1 MREYDCIIV
10 GGGLAGLQAAIQM
23 GRYTVHRVLVVDA
36 GEGRS
41 TLCRTYHNI
50 LGFPD
55 GVSGEEL
62 RSKGR
67 MQAERTGVSFEK
79 DYIIKAGR
87 RGEQIQLFGSSGS
100 EYMAKTVLLAT
111 GLTDRMPA
119 IPGLRPTLG
128 RTVYVC
134 PDCDGYEIQ
143 NQRTILLGAGEAGA
157 NMAMVLIQRTNEL
170 LYINHE
176 QSPISAELHRS
187 MKEAGV
193 RYLEAAVQEVQQM
206 EDGHITGVLTEDGQI
221 YESERGFIAFGGN
234 RVHYELAEQLGAVIA
249 DNNHVKADPRSMQAA
264 PNVWIAGDLGLHA
277 EQATVAMGEGSI
289 AAIWIHK
296 ALQQMKKENQSETN
310 IDAHGEQTRLSL

>member
-1 MREYDCIIV
+1 MREVDCIIV
-10 GGGLAGLQAAIQM
+10 GGGLAGLQAAIQL
-23 GRYTVHRVLVVDA
+23 GRYSAHQVLVIDA

-62 RSKGR
+62 RARGR

-79 DYIIKAGR
+79 DRIVKAGR
-87 RGEQIQLFGSSGS
+87 HGEKIQLFGTSDA
-100 EYMAKTVLLAT
+100 EYRSKTVLLAT
-111 GLTDRMPA
+111 GLSDRVPD
-119 IPGLRPTLG
+119 IPGLTPTLG

-143 NQRTILLGAGEAGA
+143 DQRTVLLGSGEAGA
-157 NMAMVLIQRTNEL
+157 NMAMILIQRTNDL

-176 QSPISAELHRS
+176 QAPISAELHRS

-193 RYLEAAVQEVQQM
+193 RYLEAAVQEVQQI

-221 YESERGFIAFGGN
+221 FESERGFIAFGGN

-249 DNNHVKADPRSMQAA
+249 DNKHVEADPRSLQAA
-264 PNVWIAGDLGLHA
+264 NNVWIAGDLGLHA

-296 ALQQMKKENQSETN
+296 ALQQMTK
-310 IDAHGEQTRLSL
+310 D

>member
-23 GRYTVHRVLVVDA
+23 GRYSSHRVLVVDA

-67 MQAERTGVSFEK
+67 MQAEQTGVNFDK
-79 DYIIKAGR
+79 DRIIKAGR

-111 GLTDRMPA
+111 GLTDRIPA

-143 NQRTILLGAGEAGA
+143 DQRTILLGAGEAGA

-221 YESERGFIAFGGN
+221 FESERGFVAFGGN

-249 DNNHVKADPRSMQAA
+249 DNKHVEANARSMQAA

-296 ALQQMKKENQSETN
+296 ALQQMKKENKVKQ
-310 IDAHGEQTRLSL
+310 I

>member
-23 GRYTVHRVLVVDA
+23 GRYSSHRVLVVDA

-50 LGFPD
+50 LGFPE

-79 DYIIKAGR
+79 DRIIKAGR

-111 GLTDRMPA
+111 GLTDRIPA

-143 NQRTILLGAGEAGA
+143 DHRTILLGAGEAGA

-249 DNNHVKADPRSMQAA
+249 DNKHVEANPRSMLAA

-296 ALQQMKKENQSETN
+296 ALQQMKKENKVNQ
-310 IDAHGEQTRLSL
+310 I

>member
-23 GRYTVHRVLVVDA
+23 GRYSSHRVLVVDA

-62 RSKGR
+62 RTKGR
-67 MQAERTGVSFEK
+67 MQAEGTGVAFEK
-79 DYIIKAGR
+79 DRIIKAGR

-111 GLTDRMPA
+111 GLTDRIPD
-119 IPGLRPTLG
+119 IPGLTPTLG

-143 NQRTILLGAGEAGA
+143 DQRTILLGAGEAGA

-249 DNNHVKADPRSMQAA
+249 DNKHVEANPRSMQAA

-296 ALQQMKKENQSETN
+296 ALQQMKKENEVNQ
-310 IDAHGEQTRLSL
+310 I

>member
-10 GGGLAGLQAAIQM
+10 GGGLAGLQAAIQL
-23 GRYTVHRVLVVDA
+23 GRYSAHQVLVIDA

-50 LGFPD
+50 LGFPE

-62 RSKGR
+62 RARGR
-67 MQAERTGVSFEK
+67 MQAEETGVSFEQ
-79 DYIIKAGR
+79 DRIVQAGR
-87 RGEQIQLFGSSGS
+87 HGEKIQLIGTSGS
-100 EYMAKTVLLAT
+100 EYRCKTVLLAT
-111 GLTDRMPA
+111 GLTDRVPD
-119 IPGLRPTLG
+119 IPGLTPTLG

-143 NQRTILLGAGEAGA
+143 DQRTVLLGAGEAGA
-157 NMAMVLIQRTNEL
+157 NMAMILIQRTTDL

-176 QSPISAELHRS
+176 QAPISAELHRS

-193 RYLEAAVQEVQQM
+193 RYLEAAVQEVQQI

-221 YESERGFIAFGGN
+221 FESERGFIAFGGN

-249 DNNHVKADPRSMQAA
+249 DNKHVEANPRSLQAA
-264 PNVWIAGDLGLHA
+264 TNVWIAGDLGVHA

-296 ALQQMKKENQSETN
+296 ALQQKAK
-310 IDAHGEQTRLSL
+310 H

>member
-10 GGGLAGLQAAIQM
+10 GGGLAGLQAAIQL
-23 GRYTVHRVLVVDA
+23 GRYSSHRVLVVDA

-67 MQAERTGVSFEK
+67 MQAEGTGVSFEK
-79 DYIIKAGR
+79 DRIIKAGR

-111 GLTDRMPA
+111 GLTDRIPA

-143 NQRTILLGAGEAGA
+143 DQRTILLGAGEAGA

-249 DNNHVKADPRSMQAA
+249 DNRHVEANARSMQAA

-296 ALQQMKKENQSETN
+296 ALQQMKKENKVKQ
-310 IDAHGEQTRLSL
+310 I

>member
-1 MREYDCIIV
+1 MREVDCIIV
-10 GGGLAGLQAAIQM
+10 GGGLAGLQAAIQL
-23 GRYTVHRVLVVDA
+23 GRYSAHQVLVIDA

-62 RSKGR
+62 RARGR

-79 DYIIKAGR
+79 DRIVKASR
-87 RGEQIQLFGSSGS
+87 HGEKIQLFGTSGA
-100 EYMAKTVLLAT
+100 EYRSKTVLLAT
-111 GLTDRMPA
+111 GLSDRVPD
-119 IPGLRPTLG
+119 IPGLTPTLG

-143 NQRTILLGAGEAGA
+143 DQRTVLLGSGEAGA
-157 NMAMVLIQRTNEL
+157 NMAMILIQRTNDL

-176 QSPISAELHRS
+176 QAPISAELHRS
-187 MKEAGV
+187 MKEEGV
-193 RYLEAAVQEVQQM
+193 RYLEAAVQEVQQI

-221 YESERGFIAFGGN
+221 FESERGFIAFGGN

-249 DNNHVKADPRSMQAA
+249 DNKHVEADPRSLRAA
-264 PNVWIAGDLGLHA
+264 TNVWIAGDLGLHA

-296 ALQQMKKENQSETN
+296 ALQQMTK
-310 IDAHGEQTRLSL
+310 D

>member
-1 MREYDCIIV
+1 MREVDCIIV
-10 GGGLAGLQAAIQM
+10 GGGLAGLQAAIQL
-23 GRYTVHRVLVVDA
+23 GRYSAHQVLVIDA

-62 RSKGR
+62 RARGR
-67 MQAERTGVSFEK
+67 LQAERTGVSFEK
-79 DYIIKAGR
+79 DRIVKAGR
-87 RGEQIQLFGSSGS
+87 QGEQIQLFGTSGS
-100 EYMAKTVLLAT
+100 EYRSKTVLLAT
-111 GLTDRMPA
+111 GLSDRVPD
-119 IPGLRPTLG
+119 IPGLTPTLG

-143 NQRTILLGAGEAGA
+143 DQRTVLLGSGEAGA
-157 NMAMVLIQRTNEL
+157 NMAMILIQRTNDL

-176 QSPISAELHRS
+176 QAPISAELHRS

-193 RYLEAAVQEVQQM
+193 RYLEAAVQEVQQI

-221 YESERGFIAFGGN
+221 FESERGFIAFGGN

-249 DNNHVKADPRSMQAA
+249 DNKHVEADPRSLQAA
-264 PNVWIAGDLGLHA
+264 TNVWIAGDLGLHA

-289 AAIWIHK
+289 AAIWINK
-296 ALQQMKKENQSETN
+296 ALQQMTK
-310 IDAHGEQTRLSL
+310 DSL

>member
-10 GGGLAGLQAAIQM
+10 GGGLAGLQAAIQL
-23 GRYTVHRVLVVDA
+23 GRYSSHQVLVVDA

-50 LGFPD
+50 LGFPE

-67 MQAERTGVSFEK
+67 MQAEKTGVAFEK
-79 DYIIKAGR
+79 DRIVKAER
-87 RGEQIQLFGSSGS
+87 VGEQIQLTGSSGTLYS
-100 EYMAKTVLLAT
+100 ARTVLLAT
-111 GLTDRMPA
+111 GLSDRFPA

-128 RTVYVC
+128 RSVYVC

-143 NQRTILLGAGEAGA
+143 DRRTILLGSGEAGA
-157 NMAMVLIQRTNEL
+157 NMAMILIERTNDL

-176 QSPISAELHRS
+176 QKPISAELHRS

-193 RYLEAAVQEVQQM
+193 RYLEAAVQEVQQT
-206 EDGHITGVLTEDGQI
+206 EDGYITGVLTEDGQI

-234 RVHYELAEQLGAVIA
+234 RVHFELAEQLGAVIA
-249 DNNHVKADPRSMQAA
+249 DNKHVEADHRSLQAA

-296 ALQQMKKENQSETN
+296 ELQKIKKENKVKQ
-310 IDAHGEQTRLSL
+310 L

>member
-1 MREYDCIIV
+1 MREVDCIIV
-10 GGGLAGLQAAIQM
+10 GGGLAGLQAAIQL
-23 GRYTVHRVLVVDA
+23 GRYSAHQVLVIDA

-62 RSKGR
+62 RERGR

-79 DYIIKAGR
+79 DRIVKAER
-87 RGEQIQLFGSSGS
+87 HGEKIQLFGTSGT
-100 EYMAKTVLLAT
+100 EYRSKTVLLAT
-111 GLTDRMPA
+111 GLTDRVPD
-119 IPGLRPTLG
+119 IPGLTPTLG

-143 NQRTILLGAGEAGA
+143 DQRTVLLGSGEPGA
-157 NMAMVLIQRTNEL
+157 NMAMILIQRTNDL

-176 QSPISAELHRS
+176 QAPISAELHRS

-193 RYLEAAVQEVQQM
+193 RYLEAAVQEVQQI

-221 YESERGFIAFGGN
+221 FESERGFIAFGGN

-249 DNNHVKADPRSMQAA
+249 DNKHVEADPRSLQAA
-264 PNVWIAGDLGLHA
+264 TNVWIAGDLGLHA

-289 AAIWIHK
+289 AA
-296 ALQQMKKENQSETN
+296 MDS
-310 IDAHGEQTRLSL
+310 

>member
-10 GGGLAGLQAAIQM
+10 GGGLAGLQAAIQL
-23 GRYTVHRVLVVDA
+23 GRYSSHQVLVVDA

-50 LGFPD
+50 LGFPE

-67 MQAERTGVSFEK
+67 MQAEKTGVAFEK
-79 DYIIKAGR
+79 DRIVQAER
-87 RGEQIQLFGSSGS
+87 VGEQIQLTGSSGTLYS
-100 EYMAKTVLLAT
+100 ARTVLLAT
-111 GLTDRMPA
+111 GLSDRFPA

-128 RTVYVC
+128 RSVYVC

-143 NQRTILLGAGEAGA
+143 DRRTILLGSGEAGA
-157 NMAMVLIQRTNEL
+157 NMAMILIERTHDL

-176 QSPISAELHRS
+176 QKPISAELHRS

-193 RYLEAAVQEVQQM
+193 RYLEAAVQEVQQT
-206 EDGHITGVLTEDGQI
+206 EDGYITGVLTEDGQI

-234 RVHYELAEQLGAVIA
+234 RVHFELAEQLGAVISDNKHVEA
-249 DNNHVKADPRSMQAA
+249 DHRSLQAA

-296 ALQQMKKENQSETN
+296 ELQKIKKENKVKQ
-310 IDAHGEQTRLSL
+310 L

>member
-23 GRYTVHRVLVVDA
+23 GRYSSHRVLVVDA

-62 RSKGR
+62 RTKGR
-67 MQAERTGVSFEK
+67 MQAERTGVAFEK
-79 DYIIKAGR
+79 DRIIKAGR

-111 GLTDRMPA
+111 GLTDRIPA
-119 IPGLRPTLG
+119 IPGLTPTLG

-143 NQRTILLGAGEAGA
+143 DQRTILLGAGEAGA
-157 NMAMVLIQRTNEL
+157 NMAMILIQRTTEL

-206 EDGHITGVLTEDGQI
+206 QDGHITGVLTEDGQI
-221 YESERGFIAFGGN
+221 FESERGFIAFGGN

-249 DNNHVKADPRSMQAA
+249 DNKHVEANARSMQAA

-296 ALQQMKKENQSETN
+296 ALQQMKKANEVNQV
-310 IDAHGEQTRLSL
+310 

>member
-23 GRYTVHRVLVVDA
+23 GRYACHRVLVVDA

-67 MQAERTGVSFEK
+67 MQAERTGVFFEK
-79 DYIIKAGR
+79 DRIIKAGR
-87 RGEQIQLFGSSGS
+87 RGDQIQLFGSSGS

-111 GLTDRMPA
+111 GLTDRIPA

-143 NQRTILLGAGEAGA
+143 DQRTILLGAGEAGA
-157 NMAMVLIQRTNEL
+157 NMAMILIQRTNEL

-221 YESERGFIAFGGN
+221 YESERGFVAFGGN

-249 DNNHVKADPRSMQAA
+249 DNKHVEANPRSMLAA

-296 ALQQMKKENQSETN
+296 ALQQMKKENKVNQ
-310 IDAHGEQTRLSL
+310 I

>member
-1 MREYDCIIV
+1 MREVDCIIV
-10 GGGLAGLQAAIQM
+10 GGGLAGLQAAIQL
-23 GRYTVHRVLVVDA
+23 GRYSAHQVLVIDA

-62 RSKGR
+62 RARGR

-79 DYIIKAGR
+79 DRIVKAGR
-87 RGEQIQLFGSSGS
+87 HGEKIQLFGTSGT
-100 EYMAKTVLLAT
+100 EYRSKTVLLAT
-111 GLTDRMPA
+111 GLSDRVPD
-119 IPGLRPTLG
+119 IPGLTPTLG

-143 NQRTILLGAGEAGA
+143 DQRTVLLGSGEAGA
-157 NMAMVLIQRTNEL
+157 NMAMILIQRTNDL

-176 QSPISAELHRS
+176 QAPISAELHRS

-193 RYLEAAVQEVQQM
+193 RYLEAAVQEVQQI

-221 YESERGFIAFGGN
+221 FESERGFIAFGGN
-234 RVHYELAEQLGAVIA
+234 QVHYELAEQLGAVIA
-249 DNNHVKADPRSMQAA
+249 DNKHVEADPRSLQAA
-264 PNVWIAGDLGLHA
+264 TNVWIAGDLGVHA

-296 ALQQMKKENQSETN
+296 ALQQMTK
-310 IDAHGEQTRLSL
+310 D

>member
-23 GRYTVHRVLVVDA
+23 GRYSCHRVLVVDA

-79 DYIIKAGR
+79 DRIIKAGR

-111 GLTDRMPA
+111 GLTDRIPA

-143 NQRTILLGAGEAGA
+143 DQRTILLGAGEAGA

-249 DNNHVKADPRSMQAA
+249 DNKHVEANARSMQAA

-296 ALQQMKKENQSETN
+296 ALQQMKKANKVNQS
-310 IDAHGEQTRLSL
+310 

>member
-1 MREYDCIIV
+1 MREVDCIIV
-10 GGGLAGLQAAIQM
+10 GGGLAGLQAAIQL
-23 GRYTVHRVLVVDA
+23 GRYSAHQVLVIDA

-62 RSKGR
+62 RARGR
-67 MQAERTGVSFEK
+67 VQAERTGISFEK
-79 DYIIKAGR
+79 DRIVKAGR
-87 RGEQIQLFGSSGS
+87 QGEKIQLFGTSGS
-100 EYMAKTVLLAT
+100 EYRSKTVLLAT
-111 GLTDRMPA
+111 GLSDRVPD
-119 IPGLRPTLG
+119 IPGLTPTLG

-143 NQRTILLGAGEAGA
+143 DQRTVLLGSGEAGA
-157 NMAMVLIQRTNEL
+157 NMAMILIQRTNDL

-176 QSPISAELHRS
+176 QAPISAELHRS

-193 RYLEAAVQEVQQM
+193 RYLEAAVQEVQQI

-221 YESERGFIAFGGN
+221 FESERGFIAFGGN

-249 DNNHVKADPRSMQAA
+249 DNKHVEADPRSLQAA
-264 PNVWIAGDLGLHA
+264 TNVWIAGDLGLHA

-296 ALQQMKKENQSETN
+296 ALQQMTK
-310 IDAHGEQTRLSL
+310 DLL

>member
-10 GGGLAGLQAAIQM
+10 GGGLAGLQAAIQL
-23 GRYTVHRVLVVDA
+23 GRYSSHQVLVVDA

-50 LGFPD
+50 LGFPE

-67 MQAERTGVSFEK
+67 MQAEKTGVAFEK
-79 DYIIKAGR
+79 DRIVKAER
-87 RGEQIQLFGSSGS
+87 DGEQIQLTGSSGS
-100 EYMAKTVLLAT
+100 IYSARTVLLAT
-111 GLTDRMPA
+111 GLSDRFPA

-128 RTVYVC
+128 RSVYVC

-143 NQRTILLGAGEAGA
+143 DRSTILLGSGEAGA
-157 NMAMVLIQRTNEL
+157 NMAMILIERTNDL

-176 QSPISAELHRS
+176 QKPISAELHRS

-193 RYLEAAVQEVQQM
+193 RYLEAAVQEVQQT
-206 EDGHITGVLTEDGQI
+206 EDGYITGVLTEDGQI

-234 RVHYELAEQLGAVIA
+234 RVHFELAEQLGAVIA
-249 DNNHVKADPRSMQAA
+249 DNKHVEADHRSLQAA

-296 ALQQMKKENQSETN
+296 ELQKIKKENKVKQ
-310 IDAHGEQTRLSL
+310 L

>member
-1 MREYDCIIV
+1 MREVDCIIV
-10 GGGLAGLQAAIQM
+10 GGGLAGLQAAIQL
-23 GRYTVHRVLVVDA
+23 GRYSAHQVLVIDA

-62 RSKGR
+62 RARGR

-79 DYIIKAGR
+79 DRIVQAGR
-87 RGEQIQLFGSSGS
+87 HGEKIQLFGTSGV
-100 EYMAKTVLLAT
+100 EYRSKTVLLAT
-111 GLTDRMPA
+111 GLTDRVPD
-119 IPGLRPTLG
+119 IPGLTPTLG

-143 NQRTILLGAGEAGA
+143 DQRTVLLGSGEAGA
-157 NMAMVLIQRTNEL
+157 NMAMILIQRTNDL

-176 QSPISAELHRS
+176 QAPISAELHRS

-193 RYLEAAVQEVQQM
+193 RYLEAAVQEVQQI
-206 EDGHITGVLTEDGQI
+206 EDGHITGILTEDGQI
-221 YESERGFIAFGGN
+221 FESERGFIAFGGN

-249 DNNHVKADPRSMQAA
+249 DNKHVEADSRSLQAA
-264 PNVWIAGDLGLHA
+264 TNVWIAGDLGLHA

-296 ALQQMKKENQSETN
+296 ALQQMTK
-310 IDAHGEQTRLSL
+310 D

>member
-23 GRYTVHRVLVVDA
+23 GRYSSHRVLVVDA

-67 MQAERTGVSFEK
+67 MQAERTGVYFEK
-79 DYIIKAGR
+79 DRIVKAGR
-87 RGEQIQLFGSSGS
+87 LGEQIQLFGSSGS

-111 GLTDRMPA
+111 GLTDRIPA
-119 IPGLRPTLG
+119 IPGLTPTLG

-143 NQRTILLGAGEAGA
+143 DQRTILLGAGEAGA

-221 YESERGFIAFGGN
+221 YESERGFVAFGGN

-249 DNNHVKADPRSMQAA
+249 DNKHVEANARSMQAA

-296 ALQQMKKENQSETN
+296 ALQQMKKENKVNQ
-310 IDAHGEQTRLSL
+310 I

>member
-1 MREYDCIIV
+1 MREHDCIIV

-23 GRYTVHRVLVVDA
+23 GRYACHRVLVVDA

-50 LGFPD
+50 LGFPE

-67 MQAERTGVSFEK
+67 MQAEQTGVSFEK
-79 DYIIKAGR
+79 DRIIKAGR

-111 GLTDRMPA
+111 GLTDRIPA

-143 NQRTILLGAGEAGA
+143 DQRTILLGAGEAGA
-157 NMAMVLIQRTNEL
+157 NMAMVLIQRTTEL

-249 DNNHVKADPRSMQAA
+249 DNKHVEANPRSMQAA

-296 ALQQMKKENQSETN
+296 ALQQMKKENKVNQ
-310 IDAHGEQTRLSL
+310 I

>member
-1 MREYDCIIV
+1 MREFDCIIV
-10 GGGLAGLQAAIQM
+10 GGGLAGLQAAIQL
-23 GRYTVHRVLVVDA
+23 GRYSSHQVLVVDA

-50 LGFPD
+50 LGFP
-55 GVSGEEL
+55 GGISGEEL
-62 RSKGR
+62 RSNGR
-67 MQAERTGVSFEK
+67 LQAEKTGVLFEK
-79 DYIIKAGR
+79 DRIVKAER
-87 RGEQIQLFGSSGS
+87 LGEQIRLTGSSGAQ
-100 EYMAKTVLLAT
+100 YMARTVLLAT
-111 GLTDRMPA
+111 GLSDRFPA

-143 NQRTILLGAGEAGA
+143 DRRTILLGSGEAGA
-157 NMAMVLIQRTNEL
+157 NMAMTLIERTKNL

-176 QSPISAELHRS
+176 QRPISAELHRS

-193 RYLEAAVQEVQQM
+193 RYLEAAVQEVQQTA
-206 EDGHITGVLTEDGQI
+206 DGHITGVLTEDGQI

-234 RVHYELAEQLGAVIA
+234 RVHFELAEQLGAVIA
-249 DNNHVKADPRSMQAA
+249 DNKHVEADHRSLQAA

-296 ALQQMKKENQSETN
+296 ALQKMKKKNEV
-310 IDAHGEQTRLSL
+310 EQL

>member
-1 MREYDCIIV
+1 MREVDCIIV
-10 GGGLAGLQAAIQM
+10 GGGLAGLQAAIQL
-23 GRYTVHRVLVVDA
+23 GRYSAHQVLVIDA

-55 GVSGEEL
+55 GVSGEDL
-62 RSKGR
+62 RARGR

-79 DYIIKAGR
+79 DRIVKAGR
-87 RGEQIQLFGSSGS
+87 HGEKIQLFGTSGV
-100 EYMAKTVLLAT
+100 EYRSKTVLLAT
-111 GLTDRMPA
+111 GLTDRVPD
-119 IPGLRPTLG
+119 IPGLTPTLG

-143 NQRTILLGAGEAGA
+143 DQRTVLLGSGEAGA
-157 NMAMVLIQRTNEL
+157 NMAMILIQRTNDL

-176 QSPISAELHRS
+176 QAPISAELHRS

-193 RYLEAAVQEVQQM
+193 RYLEAAVQEVQQI

-221 YESERGFIAFGGN
+221 FESERGFIAFGGN

-249 DNNHVKADPRSMQAA
+249 DNKHVEADSRSLQAA
-264 PNVWIAGDLGLHA
+264 TNVWIAGDLGLHA

-296 ALQQMKKENQSETN
+296 ALQQMAE
-310 IDAHGEQTRLSL
+310 D

>member
-1 MREYDCIIV
+1 MREVDCIIV
-10 GGGLAGLQAAIQM
+10 GGGLAGLQAAIQL
-23 GRYTVHRVLVVDA
+23 GRYSAHQVLVIDA

-62 RSKGR
+62 RARGR

-79 DYIIKAGR
+79 DRIVRADR
-87 RGEQIQLFGSSGS
+87 HGEKIQLFGTSGV
-100 EYMAKTVLLAT
+100 EYRSKTVLLAT
-111 GLTDRMPA
+111 GLSDRVPD
-119 IPGLRPTLG
+119 IPGLTPTLG

-143 NQRTILLGAGEAGA
+143 DQRTVLLGSGEPGA
-157 NMAMVLIQRTNEL
+157 NMAMILIQRTNDL

-176 QSPISAELHRS
+176 QAPISAELHRS

-193 RYLEAAVQEVQQM
+193 RYLEAAVQEVQQI

-221 YESERGFIAFGGN
+221 FESERGFIAFGGN

-249 DNNHVKADPRSMQAA
+249 DNKHVEADPRSLQAA
-264 PNVWIAGDLGLHA
+264 TNVWIAGDLGLHA

-296 ALQQMKKENQSETN
+296 ALQQMTK
-310 IDAHGEQTRLSL
+310 D

>member
-1 MREYDCIIV
+1 MREVDCIIV
-10 GGGLAGLQAAIQM
+10 GGGLAGLQAAIQL
-23 GRYTVHRVLVVDA
+23 GRYSSHQVLVIDA

-62 RSKGR
+62 RARGR
-67 MQAERTGVSFEK
+67 MQAEITGVSFEQER
-79 DYIIKAGR
+79 IVEAGR
-87 RGEQIQLFGSSGS
+87 QGEQIRLIGSSGS
-100 EYMAKTVLLAT
+100 EYKANTVLLAT
-111 GLTDRMPA
+111 GLSDRVPD
-119 IPGLRPTLG
+119 IKGLTPTLG

-134 PDCDGYEIQ
+134 PDCDGYEIE
-143 NQRTILLGAGEAGA
+143 NKRTILLGAGEAGA
-157 NMAMVLIQRTNEL
+157 HMAMILIARTNEL

-176 QSPISAELHRS
+176 QTPISAELHRS

-193 RYLEAAVQEVQQM
+193 RYLEAAVQEVQQI

-221 YESERGFIAFGGN
+221 FESERGFIAFGGN

-249 DNNHVKADPRSMQAA
+249 DNKHVEADPRSLQAA
-264 PNVWIAGDLGLHA
+264 SNVWIAGDLGLHA

-296 ALQQMKKENQSETN
+296 ALQQMEK
-310 IDAHGEQTRLSL
+310 H

>member
-1 MREYDCIIV
+1 MREVDCIIV
-10 GGGLAGLQAAIQM
+10 GGGLAGLQAAIQL
-23 GRYTVHRVLVVDA
+23 GRYSAHQVLVIDA

-62 RSKGR
+62 RARGR
-67 MQAERTGVSFEK
+67 IQAERTGVSFEK
-79 DYIIKAGR
+79 DRIVQAGR
-87 RGEQIQLFGSSGS
+87 HGEKIQLFGTSGV
-100 EYMAKTVLLAT
+100 EYRSKTVLLAT
-111 GLTDRMPA
+111 GLTDRVPD
-119 IPGLRPTLG
+119 IPGLTPTLG

-143 NQRTILLGAGEAGA
+143 DQRTVLLGSGEAGA
-157 NMAMVLIQRTNEL
+157 NMAMILIQRTNDL

-176 QSPISAELHRS
+176 QAPISAELHRN

-193 RYLEAAVQEVQQM
+193 RYLEAAVQEVQQI

-221 YESERGFIAFGGN
+221 FESERGFIAFGGN

-249 DNNHVKADPRSMQAA
+249 DNKHVEANPRSLQAA
-264 PNVWIAGDLGLHA
+264 TNVWIAGDLGLHA

-296 ALQQMKKENQSETN
+296 ALQQMTK
-310 IDAHGEQTRLSL
+310 D

>member
-1 MREYDCIIV
+1 MREVDCIIV
-10 GGGLAGLQAAIQM
+10 GGGFAGLQAAIQL
-23 GRYTVHRVLVVDA
+23 GRYSAHQVLVIDA

-62 RSKGR
+62 RERGR

-79 DYIIKAGR
+79 DRIVKAGR
-87 RGEQIQLFGSSGS
+87 QGEHIQLFGTSGS
-100 EYMAKTVLLAT
+100 EYRSKTVLLAT
-111 GLTDRMPA
+111 GLTDRVPD
-119 IPGLRPTLG
+119 IPGLTPTLG

-143 NQRTILLGAGEAGA
+143 DQRTVLLGSGEPGA
-157 NMAMVLIQRTNEL
+157 NMAMILIQRTNDL

-176 QSPISAELHRS
+176 QAPISAELHRS

-193 RYLEAAVQEVQQM
+193 RYLEAAVQEVQQI

-221 YESERGFIAFGGN
+221 FESERGFIAFGGN

-249 DNNHVKADPRSMQAA
+249 DNKHVEANPRSLQAA
-264 PNVWIAGDLGLHA
+264 NNVWIAGDLGLHA

-296 ALQQMKKENQSETN
+296 ALQQMNKDS
-310 IDAHGEQTRLSL
+310 R

>member
-23 GRYTVHRVLVVDA
+23 GRYSSHRVLVVDA

-62 RSKGR
+62 RTKGR
-67 MQAERTGVSFEK
+67 MQAEGTGVAFEK
-79 DYIIKAGR
+79 DRIIKAGR

-111 GLTDRMPA
+111 GLTDRIPD
-119 IPGLRPTLG
+119 IPGLIPTLG

-143 NQRTILLGAGEAGA
+143 DQRTILLGAGEAGA
-157 NMAMVLIQRTNEL
+157 NMAMVLIQRTPEL

-221 YESERGFIAFGGN
+221 FESERGFIAFGGN

-249 DNNHVKADPRSMQAA
+249 DNKHVEANPRSMLAA

-296 ALQQMKKENQSETN
+296 ALQQMNKENEVNQIKTQIVNGPIS
-310 IDAHGEQTRLSL
+310 H

>member
-23 GRYTVHRVLVVDA
+23 GRYSSHRVLVVDA

-67 MQAERTGVSFEK
+67 MQAEQTGVNFEK
-79 DYIIKAGR
+79 DRIIKAGR

-111 GLTDRMPA
+111 GLTDRIPA

-143 NQRTILLGAGEAGA
+143 DQRTILLGAGEAGA

-221 YESERGFIAFGGN
+221 FESERGFVAFGGN

-249 DNNHVKADPRSMQAA
+249 DNKHVEANARNMQAA

-296 ALQQMKKENQSETN
+296 ALQQMKKENKVKQ
-310 IDAHGEQTRLSL
+310 I

>member
-1 MREYDCIIV
+1 MREVDCIIV
-10 GGGLAGLQAAIQM
+10 GGGLAGLQAAIQL
-23 GRYTVHRVLVVDA
+23 GRYSAHQVLVIDA

-62 RSKGR
+62 RERGR

-79 DYIIKAGR
+79 DRIIKAER
-87 RGEQIQLFGSSGS
+87 KGEHIQLFGTSGS
-100 EYMAKTVLLAT
+100 EYRSKTVLLAT
-111 GLTDRMPA
+111 GLTDRVPD
-119 IPGLRPTLG
+119 IPGLTPTLG

-143 NQRTILLGAGEAGA
+143 DQRTVLLGSGEPGA
-157 NMAMVLIQRTNEL
+157 NMAMILIQRTNDL

-176 QSPISAELHRS
+176 QAPISAELHRS

-193 RYLEAAVQEVQQM
+193 RYLEAAVQEVQQI

-221 YESERGFIAFGGN
+221 FESERGFIAFGGN

-249 DNNHVKADPRSMQAA
+249 DNKHVEADPRSLQAA
-264 PNVWIAGDLGLHA
+264 NNVWIAGDLGLHA

-296 ALQQMKKENQSETN
+296 ALQQMTK
-310 IDAHGEQTRLSL
+310 D

>member
-1 MREYDCIIV
+1 MREVDCIIV
-10 GGGLAGLQAAIQM
+10 GGGLAGLQAAIQL
-23 GRYTVHRVLVVDA
+23 GRYSAHQVLVIDA

-55 GVSGEEL
+55 GISGEEL
-62 RSKGR
+62 RARGR

-79 DYIIKAGR
+79 DRIVQAGR
-87 RGEQIQLFGSSGS
+87 HGEKIQLFGTSGA
-100 EYMAKTVLLAT
+100 EYRSKTVLLAT
-111 GLTDRMPA
+111 GLSDRVPD
-119 IPGLRPTLG
+119 IPGLTPTLG

-143 NQRTILLGAGEAGA
+143 DQRTVLLGSGEAGA
-157 NMAMVLIQRTNEL
+157 NMAMILIQRTNDL

-176 QSPISAELHRS
+176 QTAISAELHRS

-193 RYLEAAVQEVQQM
+193 RYLEAAVQEVQQI

-221 YESERGFIAFGGN
+221 FESERGFIAFGGN

-249 DNNHVKADPRSMQAA
+249 DNKHVEADPRSLQAA
-264 PNVWIAGDLGLHA
+264 TNVWIAGDLGLHA

-296 ALQQMKKENQSETN
+296 ALQQMAN
-310 IDAHGEQTRLSL
+310 D

>member
-1 MREYDCIIV
+1 MREVDCIIV
-10 GGGLAGLQAAIQM
+10 GGGLAGLQAAIQL
-23 GRYTVHRVLVVDA
+23 GRYSAHQVLVIDA

-62 RSKGR
+62 RARGR

-79 DYIIKAGR
+79 DRIVQAGR
-87 RGEQIQLFGSSGS
+87 HGEKIQLFGTSGV
-100 EYMAKTVLLAT
+100 EYRSKTVLLAT
-111 GLTDRMPA
+111 GLSDRVPD
-119 IPGLRPTLG
+119 IPGLTPTLG

-143 NQRTILLGAGEAGA
+143 DQRTVLLGSGEAGA
-157 NMAMVLIQRTNEL
+157 NMAMILIQRTNDL

-176 QSPISAELHRS
+176 QAPISAELHRS

-193 RYLEAAVQEVQQM
+193 RYLEAAVQEVQQI
-206 EDGHITGVLTEDGQI
+206 EDGHITGILTEDGQI
-221 YESERGFIAFGGN
+221 FESERGFIAFGGN

-249 DNNHVKADPRSMQAA
+249 DNKHVEANPRSLQAA
-264 PNVWIAGDLGLHA
+264 TNVWIAGDLGLHA

-296 ALQQMKKENQSETN
+296 ALQQMTK
-310 IDAHGEQTRLSL
+310 D

>member
-23 GRYTVHRVLVVDA
+23 GRYSSHRVLVVDA

-62 RSKGR
+62 RTKGR
-67 MQAERTGVSFEK
+67 MQAEETGVAFEK
-79 DYIIKAGR
+79 DRIIKAGR
-87 RGEQIQLFGSSGS
+87 RGEQIQLVGSSGS

-111 GLTDRMPA
+111 GLTDRIPA
-119 IPGLRPTLG
+119 IPGLTPTLG

-143 NQRTILLGAGEAGA
+143 DQRTILLGAGEAGA
-157 NMAMVLIQRTNEL
+157 NMAMVLIQRTTEL

-221 YESERGFIAFGGN
+221 FESERGFIAFGGN

-249 DNNHVKADPRSMQAA
+249 DNKHVEANPRSMLAA

-289 AAIWIHK
+289 AAIWMHK
-296 ALQQMKKENQSETN
+296 ALQQMNKENEVNQ
-310 IDAHGEQTRLSL
+310 I

>member
-23 GRYTVHRVLVVDA
+23 GRYSCHRVLVVDA

-79 DYIIKAGR
+79 DRIIKAGR

-111 GLTDRMPA
+111 GLTDRIPA
-119 IPGLRPTLG
+119 IRGLRPTLG

-143 NQRTILLGAGEAGA
+143 DQRTILLGAGEAGA

-221 YESERGFIAFGGN
+221 YESERGFVAFGGN

-249 DNNHVKADPRSMQAA
+249 ENKHVEANARSMQAA

-296 ALQQMKKENQSETN
+296 ALQQMKKENKVKQ
-310 IDAHGEQTRLSL
+310 I

>member
-23 GRYTVHRVLVVDA
+23 GRYSSHRVLVVDA

-67 MQAERTGVSFEK
+67 MQAEQTGVNFEK
-79 DYIIKAGR
+79 DRIIKAGR

-111 GLTDRMPA
+111 GLTDRIPA

-143 NQRTILLGAGEAGA
+143 DQRTILLGAGEAGA

-221 YESERGFIAFGGN
+221 FESERGFVAFGGN

-249 DNNHVKADPRSMQAA
+249 DNKHVEANARSMQAA

-296 ALQQMKKENQSETN
+296 ALQQMKKENKVKQ
-310 IDAHGEQTRLSL
+310 I

>member
-10 GGGLAGLQAAIQM
+10 GGGLAGLQAAIQL
-23 GRYTVHRVLVVDA
+23 GRYSSHQLLVVDA

-50 LGFPD
+50 LGFPE

-67 MQAERTGVSFEK
+67 RQAEKTGVAFEK
-79 DYIIKAGR
+79 DRIVKAER
-87 RGEQIQLFGSSGS
+87 AREQIQLTGSSGTLYS
-100 EYMAKTVLLAT
+100 ARTVLLAT
-111 GLTDRMPA
+111 GLSDRFPA

-128 RTVYVC
+128 RSVYVC

-143 NQRTILLGAGEAGA
+143 DRRTILLGSGEAGA
-157 NMAMVLIQRTNEL
+157 NMAMILIERTNDL

-176 QSPISAELHRS
+176 QKPISAELHRS

-193 RYLEAAVQEVQQM
+193 RYLEAAVQEVQQT
-206 EDGHITGVLTEDGQI
+206 EDGYITGVLTEDGQI

-234 RVHYELAEQLGAVIA
+234 RVHFELAEQLGAVIA
-249 DNNHVKADPRSMQAA
+249 DNKHVEADHRSLQAA

-296 ALQQMKKENQSETN
+296 ELQKIKKENKVKQ
-310 IDAHGEQTRLSL
+310 L